1 MAWVVPIVTT
11 LASAYAGSQQNSQT
25 GSRQVAGESEQG
37 RLGRETVNAN
47 LPQLQQLVG
56 AGPGQQV
63 VRDSNTSNQQ
73 LASLLQQ
80 FSQGGYMPTA
90 QDTAQSQQY
99 AQQAFQPQQ
108 LAIQQQFEEEKQRA
122 SQLAAQLGR
131 PVNDPIIQA
140 KLSQER
146 MRSQERLGASQSAF
160 ASEFA
165 MSQPQQRLGYTAQL
179 ANFQSGLASQAM
191 ANRQALIGLGSNLQG
206 QDMNFR
212 MGTAGQTQTSGGGTA
227 GAIMGGLAGLGAG
240 LSAYG
245 QLSGAGGGGGNN
257 NTTQGT
263 GSFGGNYTTPSYNP
277 NYNQAMMQPM
287 DSGFGGG
294 VYNQQ
299 AAGLR
304 SNIQQFSAPVSPY
317 RGPLSP
323 NQPVYQPSG
332 FGAFGLIGSNNMGP
346 LAPYRPPAPN
356 PYGSTYGITPR

>member
-11 LASAYAGSQQNSQT
+11 LASAYASSQQDSTSSTRQVGPAGQGGILGGQVSASGLGQLRDLVNQGPGSQDVAASQASS
-25 GSRQVAGESEQG
+25 GDLSRM
-37 RLGRETVNAN
+37 
-47 LPQLQQLVG
+47 
-56 AGPGQQV
+56 
-63 VRDSNTSNQQ
+63 
-73 LASLLQQ
+73 LQQ
-80 FSQGGYMPTA
+80 FSQGGYMPTQ
-90 QDTAQSQQY
+90 QDTLSGQQY

-160 ASEFA
+160 ASDFA

-206 QDMNFR
+206 QDMQFR
-212 MGTAGQTQTSGGGTA
+212 MGTAGTTQTSGGGTK

-245 QLSGAGGGGGNN
+245 QLSGMGNT
-257 NTTQGT
+257 NTTQG
-263 GSFGGNYTTPSYNP
+263 GGFDSSGLNYSLQQPMSGGGYSQPSYNL
-277 NYNQAMMQPM
+277 
-287 DSGFGGG
+287 GLGGAP
-294 VYNQQ
+294 QQ
-299 AAGLR
+299 SASGLR
-304 SNIQQFSAPVSPY
+304 SNIAQFSAPAAAAPQMSPY

-332 FGAFGLIGSNNMGP
+332 FGAFGMMGSNNMGP
-346 LAPYRPPAPN
+346 IGGGY
-356 PYGSTYGITPR
+356 